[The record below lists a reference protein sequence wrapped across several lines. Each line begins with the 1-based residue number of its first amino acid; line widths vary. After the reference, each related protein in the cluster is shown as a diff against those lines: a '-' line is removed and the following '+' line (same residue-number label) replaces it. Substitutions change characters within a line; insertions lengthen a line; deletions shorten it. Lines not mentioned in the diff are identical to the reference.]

1 MRIVVLLFI
10 LLPHLLPAA
19 SLRSEAE
26 DFLSTL
32 SSRGFTGT
40 GLAILEL
47 ALLEPCTLAVY
58 PPSTSDGGFVIGMG
72 GNNTFD
78 LNLRVEG
85 DGWFLEDSL
94 PDDLPVIR
102 IDSAAAADG
111 LYVIVC
117 ARDMIRGARSDSTAV
132 MWAFR
137 PVDPED
143 E

>member
-1 MRIVVLLFI
+1 MRFVVLLFI
-10 LLPHLLPAA
+10 LLANLLQAA

-26 DFLSTL
+26 DFLATL
-32 SSRGFTGT
+32 AARGYTGT

-47 ALLEPCTLAVY
+47 TLLEPCTLAVY
-58 PPSTSDGGFVIGMG
+58 PPSASSEGFVIGMG

-78 LNLRVEG
+78 LNLRLEG
-85 DGWFLEDSL
+85 EGWFREDSL

-102 IDSAAAADG
+102 VDSATAGQG

-132 MWAFR
+132 MWAFY